1 MTQPETT
8 QNEELPYTPV
18 ENGIRLAL
26 RVTARASKTG
36 ITQLDKDSAGRGL
49 FRIRV
54 AAPPVEGASNKNL
67 MAYLSK
73 SFSVPKSAVSI
84 ESGEHSKI
92 KILLLKG
99 DVQRLTEIAED
110 FITKVS

>member
-1 MTQPETT
+1 MTHSEMNTDA
-8 QNEELPYTPV
+8 LPYTPV
-18 ENGIRLAL
+18 ADGIRIAL

-36 ITQLDKDSAGRGL
+36 FTQLDKDSSGRGL

-73 SFSVPKSAVSI
+73 QFSVSKTAVSI
-84 ESGEHSKI
+84 DSGEHSKI
-92 KILLLKG
+92 KIIHITGNAPELS
-99 DVQRLTEIAED
+99 QIAD
-110 FITKVS
+110 KVISKIS

>member
-1 MTQPETT
+1 MTETT
-8 QNEELPYTPV
+8 QNEDLPYTPV
-18 ENGIRLAL
+18 EDGIRLAL

-36 ITQLDKDSAGRGL
+36 ITMLDKDTAGRGL

-73 SFSVPKSAVSI
+73 SFSVPKGAVRI

-92 KILLLKG
+92 KILHIGG
-99 DVQRLTEIAED
+99 DTKRLTEIAED
-110 FITKVS
+110 FIKKVS